1 MKDINI
7 TKSNNKTFV
16 EAFVSWMH
24 EKYPNIQRPDI
35 MGSNVMYTVNRDCG
49 FSINDLI
56 NERIT
61 LDVYRDK
68 YEQYFETINRKSP
81 SGHANVQK
89 WNAQY
94 FIEFIKDDYLTIY
107 TITYLCGFSYFLD
120 KLEIDKT

>member
-7 TKSNNKTFV
+7 TKTNKKMFTG
-16 EAFVSWMH
+16 AFVLWMQ
-24 EKYPNIQRPDI
+24 EKYPHIQRPDI
-35 MGSNVMYTVNRDCG
+35 MGSNVMYTINRDCG

-56 NERIT
+56 NKRIT

-94 FIEFIKDDYLTIY
+94 FIEFIKDDYMNKNRT
-107 TITYLCGFSYFLD
+107 
-120 KLEIDKT
+120 